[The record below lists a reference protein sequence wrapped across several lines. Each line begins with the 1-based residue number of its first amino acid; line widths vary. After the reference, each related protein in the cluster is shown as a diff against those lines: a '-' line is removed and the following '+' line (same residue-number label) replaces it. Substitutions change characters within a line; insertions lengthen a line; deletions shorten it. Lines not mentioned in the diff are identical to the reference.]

1 MEIKDFS
8 QMNND
13 LIELV
18 RFQHVWQAHIFSA
31 ILEEEDIESFV
42 TESNALE
49 PAMGFV
55 VYVNQAKKLQAEQ
68 LLKAFDK
75 SNSELPENFDQE

>member
-1 MEIKDFS
+1 
-8 QMNND
+8 MNND
-13 LIELV
+13 VIELV

-31 ILEEEDIESFV
+31 ILEEEHIESFV

-55 VYVNQAKKLQAEQ
+55 VYVNQIYKTQAEQ
-68 LLKAFDK
+68 LLRAFDS
-75 SNSELPENFDQE
+75 SNTSLPENFDQE